1 MRRLLKL
8 TMTLIVLMSFGYGQT
23 IIAHYVKGKVFT
35 ASGFTL
41 EGENLRLST
50 ESLTLEV
57 AGQDQVIPIDN
68 VIQVMAKKGLG
79 KKYGK
84 TCGIM
89 SLALSGL
96 SIMTPNN
103 GDDDGDQSEEKD
115 DPLSAVVGAVML
127 GGISYGI
134 GYVAGLATD
143 DWEVVYLKRQ

>member
-1 MRRLLKL
+1 MSRRLKF
-8 TMTLIVLMSFGYGQT
+8 TLILIVFISFGYGQN
-23 IIAHYVKGKVFT
+23 IIAHYAKGKVFT
-35 ASGFTL
+35 DSGFTL
-41 EGENLRLST
+41 EGENLRLSS

-57 AGQDQVIPIDN
+57 AGQDQVIPMDN

-84 TCGIM
+84 TCGVM

-96 SIMTPNN
+96 SILTPNN
-103 GDDDGDQSEEKD
+103 KDDNDQKEEKD